1 MNNLKKSRIHLQS
14 RSYFAIMH
22 LVWWLFKIIEAL
34 MGYTCLIVHII
45 NVRGESA
52 ISHVVIY
59 CGTFFGFAM
68 MASFQAAVIILNRGT
83 NPINE
88 CIINVAGTLMYTVAA
103 LLSLWHLQGDY
114 RVMYLSD
121 FEEAEHRFFVECV
134 LLSTLAITTGLL
146 YLLHCILAF
155 DTVLVKHSDNLDQ
168 YEGPQPL
175 KLYFICPS
183 IHEKLEHY
191 SWFQQFQTTGH
202 PRNFR
207 TSLYQNRQT
216 FESEN
221 FGDRARLK
229 MTISRLSC
237 KPEKRNYQRKSERR
251 TRSYG
256 GLEGNLEEVG
266 EDNIEDAA
274 TAIPLR
280 DIY

>member
-1 MNNLKKSRIHLQS
+1 
-14 RSYFAIMH
+14 MH
-22 LVWWLFKIIEAL
+22 LVWCLFKIVEAF
-34 MGYTCLIVHII
+34 MGYTCLTVHII
-45 NVRGESA
+45 NIRSESP

-88 CIINVAGTLMYTVAA
+88 CIINVAGTLMYIVAA

-114 RVMYLSD
+114 QVMYLSD

-134 LLSTLAITTGLL
+134 LQSTLAITTGLL

-155 DTVLVKHSDNLDQ
+155 DTVLVKYSGNLNQYDQ
-168 YEGPQPL
+168 AYEGPRPL

-183 IHEKLEHY
+183 IHEKLENY
-191 SWFQQFQTTGH
+191 SWFQQYQTKGH
-202 PRNFR
+202 PRKFR
-207 TSLYQNRQT
+207 TTVYQRDQSY
-216 FESEN
+216 ESEN

-237 KPEKRNYQRKSERR
+237 KPEKRSYQSKSERR

-256 GLEGNLEEVG
+256 GFEGNLEEAG
-266 EDNIEDAA
+266 EENIEEAA